1 MEVMKCIQ
9 LEKEIAGR
17 RLFTIKQLSLQAGQ
31 KVGLVGNNGIGK
43 SSFLKI
49 LLGLDRDFAGQIEV
63 KADWA
68 YVPQLQERSSLSG
81 GEQVWKSI
89 QEAFAQRPQLLIM
102 DEPTANLDQEH
113 QEKLIKQIKRYRGSL
128 LVVSHDRHFLNQ
140 IASHIWHLEEGK
152 VQVYLGNYEAFVE
165 SRRARREGQQEA
177 YESYQKKVT
186 QLKKA
191 QHERQVKSQKMGKK
205 KKGISSSEWKVSA
218 MMGSYDSKAKSMA
231 KSAKHLEKR
240 IERLEKV
247 SQPRREAHIKM
258 ESKGALDTDLHRLF
272 LLQAGQV
279 FVDEVYLFDF
289 PQLGMTFGDKLALI
303 GSNGTGKTSFV
314 RKLISKELEGY
325 YNPKLKIA
333 YFAQDLI
340 NLDEEKTAFENISCT
355 SLQDRMTILNLLGM
369 LGLSYD
375 KAQQKVANLSGGER
389 VRLSLAKVL
398 LADANLLI
406 LDEPTN
412 FLDMAAIEALETFL
426 KEYEGSILLISHDQ
440 RFVESVVQRK
450 WLVEYN
456 QLTEQP

>member
-1 MEVMKCIQ
+1 MEMIKCIQ
-9 LEKEIAGR
+9 LEKEFAGR
-17 RLFTIKQLSLQAGQ
+17 SLFTIKQLSLQAGQ
-31 KVGLVGNNGIGK
+31 KVGLVGNNGVGK
-43 SSFLKI
+43 STFLKI

-68 YVPQLQERSSLSG
+68 YVPQLQEKSLLSG

-113 QEKLIKQIKRYRGSL
+113 QEKLIKQIKRFRGSL
-128 LVVSHDRHFLNQ
+128 LLVSHDRYFLNQ

-152 VQVYLGNYEAFVE
+152 VQVYPGNYEAFVE

-177 YESYQKKVT
+177 YEAYQKKVA

-191 QHERQVKSQKMGKK
+191 QHERQAKAQKMGKK
-205 KKGISSSEWKVSA
+205 KKGVSSSEWKVNA
-218 MMGSYDSKAKSMA
+218 MMGSYDSQAKSMA
-231 KSAKHLEKR
+231 KTAKHLEKR
-240 IERLEKV
+240 IERLDKV
-247 SQPRREAHIKM
+247 EQPRKERWVKM
-258 ESKGALDTDLHRLF
+258 EAKGALDTGLHSLF
-272 LLQAGQV
+272 CLQAGQLWI
-279 FVDEVYLFDF
+279 EETYLFDF
-289 PQLGMTFGDKLALI
+289 PKLGMTFGDKLVLV

-314 RKLISKELEGY
+314 RNLISKELEGY

-355 SLQDRMTILNLLGM
+355 SLQDRITVLNLLGM

-398 LADANLLI
+398 LTDANLLI

-412 FLDMAAIEALETFL
+412 FLDLTAIEALERFL
-426 KEYEGSILLISHDQ
+426 KEYQGSVLVISHDQ
-440 RFVESVVQRK
+440 DFVDKVATSK
-450 WLVEYN
+450 WWIKDGSLID
-456 QLTEQP
+456 

>member
-1 MEVMKCIQ
+1 M
-9 LEKEIAGR
+9 
-17 RLFTIKQLSLQAGQ
+17 FTIKQLSLQAGQ
-31 KVGLVGNNGIGK
+31 KVGLVGNNGVGK
-43 SSFLKI
+43 STFLKI

-113 QEKLIKQIKRYRGSL
+113 QGKLIKQIKRYRGSL

-140 IASHIWHLEEGK
+140 IASHIWHLEEGTI
-152 VQVYLGNYEAFVE
+152 QVYPGNYEAFVE

-177 YESYQKKVT
+177 YEAYQKKVA

-191 QHERQVKSQKMGKK
+191 QQERQEKAQKMGKK
-205 KKGISSSEWKVSA
+205 KKGISSSEWKVNA
-218 MMGSYDSKAKSMA
+218 MMGSYDSQAKSMA

-240 IERLEKV
+240 MERLDRVK
-247 SQPRREAHIKM
+247 QPRKEAWVKM
-258 ESKGALDTDLHRLF
+258 EAKGALDTGLYSLF
-272 LLQAGQV
+272 RLQAGQLWLR
-279 FVDEVYLFDF
+279 EKYLFDF
-289 PQLGMTFGDKLALI
+289 PQLGMTFGDKLALV
-303 GSNGTGKTSFV
+303 GSNGSGKTSFV
-314 RKLISKELEGY
+314 RKLISKELDGY
-325 YNPKLKIA
+325 YNSKLKIA
-333 YFAQDLI
+333 YFSQDLT
-340 NLDEEKTAFENISCT
+340 NLNEEDTSFMNASST
-355 SLQDRMTILNLLGM
+355 SLQDRVTVLNLLGM

-375 KAQQKVANLSGGER
+375 KTQQKVANLSGGER

-412 FLDMAAIEALETFL
+412 FLDVVAIEALEKFL
-426 KEYEGSILLISHDQ
+426 QEYQGSVLLISHDQ
-440 RFVESVVQRK
+440 EFVETSVHSQWEIVQAC
-450 WLVEYN
+450 LVKKS
-456 QLTEQP
+456 

>member
-1 MEVMKCIQ
+1 M
-9 LEKEIAGR
+9 
-17 RLFTIKQLSLQAGQ
+17 SLQAGQ
-31 KVGLVGNNGIGK
+31 KVGLVGNNGVGK
-43 SSFLKI
+43 STFLKI
-49 LLGLDRDFAGQIEV
+49 LLGLDRDFVGQIEV

-165 SRRARREGQQEA
+165 SRRARREGQQDTYEA
-177 YESYQKKVT
+177 YQKKVA

-191 QHERQVKSQKMGKK
+191 QHERQAKAQKMGKK
-205 KKGISSSEWKVSA
+205 KKGVSSSEWKVNA
-218 MMGSYDSKAKSMA
+218 MMGSYDSQAKSMA
-231 KSAKHLEKR
+231 KTAKHLEKR
-240 IERLEKV
+240 IERLDKV
-247 SQPRREAHIKM
+247 EQPRKERWVKM
-258 ESKGALDTDLHRLF
+258 EAKGALDTGLHSLF
-272 LLQAGQV
+272 RLQAGQLWI
-279 FVDEVYLFDF
+279 EEIYLFDF
-289 PQLGMTFGDKLALI
+289 PRLGMTFGDKLALV

-398 LADANLLI
+398 LTDANLLI

-412 FLDMAAIEALETFL
+412 FLDLTAIEALERFL
-426 KEYEGSILLISHDQ
+426 KEYQGSVLVISHDQ
-440 RFVESVVQRK
+440 DFVDKVAKNNWRIRDGS
-450 WLVEYN
+450 LID
-456 QLTEQP
+456 

>member
-1 MEVMKCIQ
+1 MEMIKCIQ

-17 RLFTIKQLSLQAGQ
+17 SLFTIKQLSLQAGQ
-31 KVGLVGNNGIGK
+31 KVGLVGNNGVGK
-43 SSFLKI
+43 STFLKI
-49 LLGLDRDFAGQIEV
+49 LLGLDKDFAGQIEV

-165 SRRARREGQQEA
+165 SRRARREGQQQA
-177 YESYQKKVT
+177 YEAYQKKVA

-191 QHERQVKSQKMGKK
+191 QQERQVKAQKMGKK

-218 MMGSYDSKAKSMA
+218 MMGSYDSQAKSMA
-231 KSAKHLEKR
+231 KTAKHLEKR
-240 IERLEKV
+240 IERLDKV
-247 SQPRREAHIKM
+247 EQPRKERWVKM
-258 ESKGALDTDLHRLF
+258 EAKGALDTGLHSLFRL
-272 LLQAGQV
+272 QDGQLWI
-279 FVDEVYLFDF
+279 EETYLFDF
-289 PQLGMTFGDKLALI
+289 PRLGMTFGDKLALV

-314 RKLISKELEGY
+314 RKLISKELAGY

-333 YFAQDLI
+333 YFSQDLTSL
-340 NLDEEKTAFENISCT
+340 NEEETAFVNASSR
-355 SLQDRMTILNLLGM
+355 SLQDRVTVLNLLGM

-398 LADANLLI
+398 LTDANLLI

-412 FLDMAAIEALETFL
+412 FLDLTAIEALERFL
-426 KEYEGSILLISHDQ
+426 TEYLGSVLVISHDQ
-440 RFVESVVQRK
+440 DFVDKVARSK
-450 WLVEYN
+450 WWIKDGSLID
-456 QLTEQP
+456 

>member
-43 SSFLKI
+43 STFLKI

>member
-1 MEVMKCIQ
+1 M
-9 LEKEIAGR
+9 
-17 RLFTIKQLSLQAGQ
+17 
-31 KVGLVGNNGIGK
+31 
-43 SSFLKI
+43 KI

-140 IASHIWHLEEGK
+140 IASHIWHLEEGT

-177 YESYQKKVT
+177 YESYQKKVA

-218 MMGSYDSKAKSMA
+218 MMGSYDSQAKSMA
-231 KSAKHLEKR
+231 KSAKQLEKR

-279 FVDEVYLFDF
+279 LMDEVHLFDF
-289 PQLGMTFGDKLALI
+289 PQIGMTFGEKLALVGAN
-303 GSNGTGKTSFV
+303 GSGKTSFV
-314 RKLISKELEGY
+314 RKLLKKELAGY

-355 SLQDRMTILNLLGM
+355 SLQDKMTILNLLGM

-412 FLDMAAIEALETFL
+412 FLDMAAIEALERFL
-426 KEYEGSILLISHDQ
+426 KEYQGSVLVISHDQ
-440 RFVESVVQRK
+440 DFVDKVAKNNWRIRDGS
-450 WLVEYN
+450 LID
-456 QLTEQP
+456 

>member
-9 LEKEIAGR
+9 LEKEFAGR
-17 RLFTIKQLSLQAGQ
+17 SLFTIQQLSLQAGQ
-31 KVGLVGNNGIGK
+31 KVGLVGNNGVGK
-43 SSFLKI
+43 STFLKI

-140 IASHIWHLEEGK
+140 IASHIWHLEEGSI
-152 VQVYLGNYEAFVE
+152 QIYTGNYEAFVE
-165 SRRARREGQQEA
+165 SRRARREGQQQA
-177 YESYQKKVT
+177 YEAYQKKVA

-191 QHERQVKSQKMGKK
+191 QQERQVKAQKMGKR
-205 KKGISSSEWKVSA
+205 KKGVSSSEWKVSA
-218 MMGSYDSKAKSMA
+218 MMGSYDSQSKSMA
-231 KSAKHLEKR
+231 KSAKQLEKR

-247 SQPRREAHIKM
+247 SQPRKEAHIKM
-258 ESKGALDTDLHRLF
+258 ESKGALDIDLHRLF

-279 FVDEVYLFDF
+279 LMDEVYLFDF
-289 PQLGMTFGDKLALI
+289 PQLGMTFGDKLALV

-314 RKLISKELEGY
+314 RKLISKELEGF

-340 NLDEEKTAFENISCT
+340 NLKEEKTAFENISCT
-355 SLQDRMTILNLLGM
+355 SLQDKMTILNLLGM

-375 KAQQKVANLSGGER
+375 KVQQKVANLSGGER
-389 VRLSLAKVL
+389 VRLALAKVL

-412 FLDMAAIEALETFL
+412 FLDMAAIEALERFL
-426 KEYEGSILLISHDQ
+426 KEYQGSVLVISHDQ
-440 RFVESVVQRK
+440 DFVDKVAKNNWRIRDGS
-450 WLVEYN
+450 LID
-456 QLTEQP
+456 

>member
-1 MEVMKCIQ
+1 MEMIKCIQ
-9 LEKEIAGR
+9 LEKEFAGR
-17 RLFTIKQLSLQAGQ
+17 SLFTIQQLSLQAGQ
-31 KVGLVGNNGIGK
+31 KVGLVGNNGVGK
-43 SSFLKI
+43 STFLKI
-49 LLGLDRDFAGQIEV
+49 LLGLDRDFAGQVEV

-102 DEPTANLDQEH
+102 DEPTANLDYEH

-152 VQVYLGNYEAFVE
+152 IEVYSGDYDCFVQ
-165 SRRARREGQQEA
+165 SRKANREGQQEA
-177 YESYQKKVT
+177 YEAYQKKVA

-191 QHERQVKSQKMGKK
+191 QHERQAKAQKMGKR
-205 KKGISSSEWKVSA
+205 KKGISSSEWKVNA
-218 MMGSYDSKAKSMA
+218 MMGSYDSQAKSMA
-231 KSAKHLEKR
+231 KSAKQLEKR

-279 FVDEVYLFDF
+279 LMDEVYLFDF
-289 PQLGMTFGDKLALI
+289 PQLGMTFGDKLALV

-355 SLQDRMTILNLLGM
+355 SLQDKMTILNILGM

-426 KEYEGSILLISHDQ
+426 KEYEGSVLLVSHDQ
-440 RFVESVVQRK
+440 QFVETSVHSQWEIVQAC
-450 WLVEYN
+450 LVKKS
-456 QLTEQP
+456 

>member
-17 RLFTIKQLSLQAGQ
+17 SLFAIKQLSLQAGQ
-31 KVGLVGNNGIGK
+31 KVGLVGNNGVGK
-43 SSFLKI
+43 STFLKI
-49 LLGLDRDFAGQIEV
+49 LLGLDRDFAGLIEV

-152 VQVYLGNYEAFVE
+152 VQVYLGNYEAFLE
-165 SRRARREGQQEA
+165 SRRARRKGQQEA
-177 YESYQKKVT
+177 YEAYQKKVA

-191 QHERQVKSQKMGKK
+191 QQERQVKAQKMGKK
-205 KKGISSSEWKVSA
+205 KKGISSSEWKVNA
-218 MMGSYDSKAKSMA
+218 MMGSYDSQAKSMA
-231 KSAKHLEKR
+231 KSAKQLEKR

-279 FVDEVYLFDF
+279 LMDEVHLFDF
-289 PQLGMTFGDKLALI
+289 PQIGMTFGEKLALVGAN
-303 GSNGTGKTSFV
+303 GSGKTSFV
-314 RKLISKELEGY
+314 RKLLKKELAGY

-355 SLQDRMTILNLLGM
+355 SLQDKMTILNLLGM

-412 FLDMAAIEALETFL
+412 FLDMAAIEALERFL
-426 KEYEGSILLISHDQ
+426 KEYQGSVLGISHDQ
-440 RFVESVVQRK
+440 DFVDKVAKNNWRIRDGS
-450 WLVEYN
+450 LID
-456 QLTEQP
+456 

>member
-1 MEVMKCIQ
+1 M
-9 LEKEIAGR
+9 
-17 RLFTIKQLSLQAGQ
+17 SLQAGQ
-31 KVGLVGNNGIGK
+31 KVGLVGNNGVGK
-43 SSFLKI
+43 STFLKI

-68 YVPQLQERSSLSG
+68 YVAQLQERSSLSG

-165 SRRARREGQQEA
+165 SRRARRKGQQEA
-177 YESYQKKVT
+177 YEAYQKKVA

-191 QHERQVKSQKMGKK
+191 QQERQVKAQKMNKK
-205 KKGISSSEWKVSA
+205 KKGISSSEWKVNA
-218 MMGSYDSKAKSMA
+218 MMGSYDSQAKSMA
-231 KSAKHLEKR
+231 KSAKQLEKR

-289 PQLGMTFGDKLALI
+289 PQLGMTFGDKLALV
-303 GSNGTGKTSFV
+303 GSNGCGKTSFV
-314 RKLISKELEGY
+314 RKLISKELEGF

-355 SLQDRMTILNLLGM
+355 SLQDKMTILNLLGM
-369 LGLSYD
+369 LGLSFD
-375 KAQQKVANLSGGER
+375 KSQQKVANLSGGER

-398 LADANLLI
+398 LTDANLLI

-412 FLDMAAIEALETFL
+412 FLDLTAIEALERFL
-426 KEYEGSILLISHDQ
+426 KEYQGSVLVISHDQ
-440 RFVESVVQRK
+440 DFVDKVAKNNWRIRDGS
-450 WLVEYN
+450 LID
-456 QLTEQP
+456 

>member
-1 MEVMKCIQ
+1 MEVIKCIQ
-9 LEKEIAGR
+9 LEKEIVGCS
-17 RLFTIKQLSLQAGQ
+17 LFTINQLSLQAGQ
-31 KVGLVGNNGIGK
+31 KVGLVGNNGVGK
-43 SSFLKI
+43 STFLKI
-49 LLGLDRDFAGQIEV
+49 LLGLDRDFTGQIEV

-89 QEAFAQRPQLLIM
+89 QEAFAQRPQMLIM

-128 LVVSHDRHFLNQ
+128 LIVSHDRHFLNQ
-140 IASHIWHLEEGK
+140 IASHIWHLEEGSI
-152 VQVYLGNYEAFVE
+152 QVYTGNYEAFVE

-177 YESYQKKVT
+177 YEAYQKKVA

-191 QHERQVKSQKMGKK
+191 QHERQAKAQKMGKK
-205 KKGISSSEWKVSA
+205 KKGVSSSEWKVNA
-218 MMGSYDSKAKSMA
+218 MMGSYDSQAKSMA
-231 KSAKHLEKR
+231 KTAKHLEKR
-240 IERLEKV
+240 IERLDKV
-247 SQPRREAHIKM
+247 EQPRKERWVKM
-258 ESKGALDTDLHRLF
+258 EAKGALDTGLHSLF
-272 LLQAGQV
+272 RLQACQLWI
-279 FVDEVYLFDF
+279 DETYLFDF
-289 PQLGMTFGDKLALI
+289 PQLGMTFGDKLALV
-303 GSNGTGKTSFV
+303 GSNGCGKTSFV
-314 RKLISKELEGY
+314 RKLISKELEGF

-355 SLQDRMTILNLLGM
+355 SLQDKMAILNLLGM

-412 FLDMAAIEALETFL
+412 FLDMAAIEALERFL
-426 KEYEGSILLISHDQ
+426 KEYQGSVLVISHDQ
-440 RFVESVVQRK
+440 DFVDKVAKNNWRIRDGS
-450 WLVEYN
+450 LMD
-456 QLTEQP
+456 

>member
-1 MEVMKCIQ
+1 M
-9 LEKEIAGR
+9 
-17 RLFTIKQLSLQAGQ
+17 
-31 KVGLVGNNGIGK
+31 
-43 SSFLKI
+43 
-49 LLGLDRDFAGQIEV
+49 
-63 KADWA
+63 
-68 YVPQLQERSSLSG
+68 
-81 GEQVWKSI
+81 KSI

-102 DEPTANLDQEH
+102 DEPTANLDYER

-140 IASHIWHLEEGK
+140 IASHIWHLEEGTI
-152 VQVYLGNYEAFVE
+152 QVYPGNYEAFVE

-177 YESYQKKVT
+177 YESYQKKVA

-191 QHERQVKSQKMGKK
+191 QQARQAKAQKMNKK
-205 KKGISSSEWKVSA
+205 KKGISSSEWKVNA
-218 MMGSYDSKAKSMA
+218 MMGSYDSQAKSMA
-231 KSAKHLEKR
+231 KSAKQLEKR

-279 FVDEVYLFDF
+279 LMDEVYLFDF
-289 PQLGMTFGDKLALI
+289 PQIGMTFGEKLALV

-333 YFAQDLI
+333 YFSQDLTSL
-340 NLDEEKTAFENISCT
+340 NEEETAFVNASST
-355 SLQDRMTILNLLGM
+355 SLQDRVTVLNLLGM

-398 LADANLLI
+398 LTDANLLI

-412 FLDMAAIEALETFL
+412 FLDLTAIEALERFL
-426 KEYEGSILLISHDQ
+426 KEYQGSILLISHDQ

>member
-1 MEVMKCIQ
+1 MEMIKCIQ
-9 LEKEIAGR
+9 LEKEFAGR
-17 RLFTIKQLSLQAGQ
+17 SLFTIKQLSLQAGQ
-31 KVGLVGNNGIGK
+31 KVGLVGNNGVGK
-43 SSFLKI
+43 STFLKI

-113 QEKLIKQIKRYRGSL
+113 QEKLIKQIKRFRGSL
-128 LVVSHDRHFLNQ
+128 LLVSHDRHFLNQ
-140 IASHIWHLEEGK
+140 VASHIWHLEEGK
-152 VQVYLGNYEAFVE
+152 VQVYPGNYEAFVA
-165 SRRARREGQQEA
+165 SRRAKREGQQAA
-177 YESYQKKVT
+177 YEAYQKKVA
-186 QLKKA
+186 QLKNA
-191 QHERQVKSQKMGKK
+191 QQERQVKAQKMGKR
-205 KKGISSSEWKVSA
+205 KKGVSSSEWKVNA
-218 MMGSYDSKAKSMA
+218 MMGSYDSQAKSMA
-231 KSAKHLEKR
+231 KTAKHLEKR
-240 IERLEKV
+240 IERLDKV
-247 SQPRREAHIKM
+247 EQPRKERWAKM
-258 ESKGALDTDLHRLF
+258 EAKGALDTGLHSLF
-272 LLQAGQV
+272 RLQAGQLWI
-279 FVDEVYLFDF
+279 EETYLFDF
-289 PQLGMTFGDKLALI
+289 PQLGMTFGDKLALV

-355 SLQDRMTILNLLGM
+355 SLQDRVTVLNLLGM

-398 LADANLLI
+398 LTDANLLI

-412 FLDMAAIEALETFL
+412 FLDLTAIEALERFL
-426 KEYEGSILLISHDQ
+426 KEYQGSVFVISHDQ
-440 RFVESVVQRK
+440 DFVDKVATSK
-450 WLVEYN
+450 WWIKDGSLID
-456 QLTEQP
+456 

>member
-9 LEKEIAGR
+9 LEKEFAGR
-17 RLFTIKQLSLQAGQ
+17 SLFTIQQLSLQTGQ
-31 KVGLVGNNGIGK
+31 KVGLVGNNGVGK
-43 SSFLKI
+43 STFLKI

-152 VQVYLGNYEAFVE
+152 VQVYTGNYEAFVE
-165 SRRARREGQQEA
+165 SRRARRKGQQEA
-177 YESYQKKVT
+177 YEAYQKKVA

-191 QHERQVKSQKMGKK
+191 QQERQVKAQKMGNK

-218 MMGSYDSKAKSMA
+218 MMGSYDSQAKSMA
-231 KSAKHLEKR
+231 KSAKQLEKR

-279 FVDEVYLFDF
+279 LMDEVHLFDF
-289 PQLGMTFGDKLALI
+289 PQIGMTFGEKLALV
-303 GSNGTGKTSFV
+303 GSNGCGKTSFV

-333 YFAQDLI
+333 YFSQGLTSL
-340 NLDEEKTAFENISCT
+340 NEEETAFVNASST
-355 SLQDRMTILNLLGM
+355 SLQDRVTVLNLLGM

-398 LADANLLI
+398 LSDANLLI
-406 LDEPTN
+406 VDEPTN
-412 FLDMAAIEALETFL
+412 YLDITAIEALEKFL
-426 KEYEGSILLISHDQ
+426 QEYQGSVLLISHDQ
-440 RFVESVVQRK
+440 RFVESVVHRK
-450 WLVEYN
+450 WLVENN

>member
-1 MEVMKCIQ
+1 MEMIKCIQ

-17 RLFTIKQLSLQAGQ
+17 SLFTIKQLSLQASQ
-31 KVGLVGNNGIGK
+31 KVGLVGNNGVGK
-43 SSFLKI
+43 STFLKI

-68 YVPQLQERSSLSG
+68 YVPQLQDRSSLSG

-113 QEKLIKQIKRYRGSL
+113 QEKLIKQIKRFRGSL
-128 LVVSHDRHFLNQ
+128 LVVSHDRYFLNQ
-140 IASHIWHLEEGK
+140 VASHIWHLEEGK
-152 VQVYLGNYEAFVE
+152 VQVYPGNYEAFVE

-177 YESYQKKVT
+177 YEAYQKKVA

-191 QHERQVKSQKMGKK
+191 QQERQVKAQKMGKR
-205 KKGISSSEWKVSA
+205 KKGVSSSEWKVNA
-218 MMGSYDSKAKSMA
+218 MMGSYDSQAKSMA
-231 KSAKHLEKR
+231 KTAKHLEKR
-240 IERLEKV
+240 IERLDKV
-247 SQPRREAHIKM
+247 EQPRKERWVKM
-258 ESKGALDTDLHRLF
+258 EAKGALDTGLHSLF
-272 LLQAGQV
+272 RLQAGQLWI
-279 FVDEVYLFDF
+279 EETYLFDF
-289 PQLGMTFGDKLALI
+289 PQLGMTFGDNLALV
-303 GSNGTGKTSFV
+303 GANGTGKTSFV

-355 SLQDRMTILNLLGM
+355 SLQDRVTVLNLLGM

-375 KAQQKVANLSGGER
+375 KAQQMVANLSGGER

-398 LADANLLI
+398 LTDANLLI

-412 FLDMAAIEALETFL
+412 FLDLTAIEALERFL
-426 KEYEGSILLISHDQ
+426 KEYQGSVLVISHDQ
-440 RFVESVVQRK
+440 DFVDKVATSK
-450 WLVEYN
+450 WWIKDGGLID
-456 QLTEQP
+456 

>member
-9 LEKEIAGR
+9 LEKEFAGR
-17 RLFTIKQLSLQAGQ
+17 SLFTIKQLSLRAGQ
-31 KVGLVGNNGIGK
+31 KIGLVGHNGVGK
-43 SSFLKI
+43 STFLKI
-49 LLGLDRDFAGQIEV
+49 ILGLDSDFAGKIEV

-140 IASHIWHLEEGK
+140 IASHIWHLEEGTI
-152 VQVYLGNYEAFVE
+152 QVYPGNYEAFVE

-177 YESYQKKVT
+177 YEAYQKKVA

-191 QHERQVKSQKMGKK
+191 QQERQAKAHKMGKR
-205 KKGISSSEWKVSA
+205 KKGVSSSEWKVNA
-218 MMGSYDSKAKSMA
+218 MMGSYDSQAKSMA
-231 KSAKHLEKR
+231 KTAKHLEKR
-240 IERLEKV
+240 MERLEKV
-247 SQPRREAHIKM
+247 EQPRKETWVKM
-258 ESKGALDTDLHRLF
+258 EAKGALDTGLHSLF
-272 LLQAGQV
+272 RLQAGQLWIG
-279 FVDEVYLFDF
+279 EKYLFDF
-289 PQLGMTFGDKLALI
+289 PQLGMTFGDKLALV

-333 YFAQDLI
+333 YFSQDLTSL
-340 NLDEEKTAFENISCT
+340 NEEETAFVNASST
-355 SLQDRMTILNLLGM
+355 SLQDRVTVLNLLGM

-375 KAQQKVANLSGGER
+375 KVQQKVANLSGGER

-398 LADANLLI
+398 LTDANLLI

-412 FLDMAAIEALETFL
+412 FLDLTAIEALERFL
-426 KEYEGSILLISHDQ
+426 TEYQGSVLVISHDQ
-440 RFVESVVQRK
+440 DFVDKVARSK
-450 WLVEYN
+450 WWIKDGSLID
-456 QLTEQP
+456 

>member
-43 SSFLKI
+43 STFLKI

-218 MMGSYDSKAKSMA
+218 TMGSYDSQAKSMA

-289 PQLGMTFGDKLALI
+289 PQLGMTFGDKLALV

-333 YFAQDLI
+333 YFSQDLTSL
-340 NLDEEKTAFENISCT
+340 NEEETAFVNASST
-355 SLQDRMTILNLLGM
+355 SLQDRVTVLNLLGM

-398 LADANLLI
+398 LTDANLLI

-412 FLDMAAIEALETFL
+412 FLDLTAIEALERFL
-426 KEYEGSILLISHDQ
+426 KEYQGSVLVISHDQ
-440 RFVESVVQRK
+440 DFVDKV
-450 WLVEYN
+450 
-456 QLTEQP
+456 

>member
-1 MEVMKCIQ
+1 MEMIKCIQ

-17 RLFTIKQLSLQAGQ
+17 SLFTIQQLRLQAGQ
-31 KVGLVGNNGIGK
+31 KVGLVGNNGVGK
-43 SSFLKI
+43 STFLKI

-63 KADWA
+63 KSDWA

-113 QEKLIKQIKRYRGSL
+113 QEKLIKQIKRFRGGL

-140 IASHIWHLEEGK
+140 IASHIWHLEEGT

-177 YESYQKKVT
+177 YEAYQKKVA

-191 QHERQVKSQKMGKK
+191 QHERQAKAQKMRKK
-205 KKGISSSEWKVSA
+205 KKGVSSSEWKVNA
-218 MMGSYDSKAKSMA
+218 MMGSYDSQAKSMA
-231 KSAKHLEKR
+231 KTAKHLEKR
-240 IERLEKV
+240 IERLDKV
-247 SQPRREAHIKM
+247 EEPRKERWVKM
-258 ESKGALDTDLHRLF
+258 EAKGALDTGLHSLF
-272 LLQAGQV
+272 RLQAGQLWI
-279 FVDEVYLFDF
+279 EETYLFDF
-289 PQLGMTFGDKLALI
+289 PQLGMTFGDKLALV

-314 RKLISKELEGY
+314 RKLISKELGGY

-333 YFAQDLI
+333 YFAQDLTSL
-340 NLDEEKTAFENISCT
+340 NEEETAFVNASST
-355 SLQDRMTILNLLGM
+355 SLQDRVTVLNLLGM

-375 KAQQKVANLSGGER
+375 KAQQKVANLSGGEC

-398 LADANLLI
+398 LTDANLLI

-412 FLDMAAIEALETFL
+412 FLDLTAIEALERFL
-426 KEYEGSILLISHDQ
+426 EGYQGSVLVISHDQ
-440 RFVESVVQRK
+440 EFVDKVTTGQWWIRDGS
-450 WLVEYN
+450 LIG
-456 QLTEQP
+456 

>member
-1 MEVMKCIQ
+1 MEMIKCIQ
-9 LEKEIAGR
+9 LEKEFAGR
-17 RLFTIKQLSLQAGQ
+17 SLFTINQLNLQVGQ
-31 KVGLVGNNGIGK
+31 KVGLVGNNGVGK
-43 SSFLKI
+43 STFLKI
-49 LLGLDRDFAGQIEV
+49 LLGLDRDYAGQIEV

-113 QEKLIKQIKRYRGSL
+113 QEKLIKQIKRFRGSL
-128 LVVSHDRHFLNQ
+128 LLVSHDRYFLNQ
-140 IASHIWHLEEGK
+140 VANHIWHLEEGK
-152 VQVYLGNYEAFVE
+152 VQVYPGNYEAFVE

-177 YESYQKKVT
+177 YEAYQKKVA

-191 QHERQVKSQKMGKK
+191 QHERQAKAQKMGKK
-205 KKGISSSEWKVSA
+205 KKGVSSSEWKVNA
-218 MMGSYDSKAKSMA
+218 MMGSYDSQAKSMA
-231 KSAKHLEKR
+231 KTAKHLEKR
-240 IERLEKV
+240 IERLDKV
-247 SQPRREAHIKM
+247 EQPRKERWVKM
-258 ESKGALDTDLHRLF
+258 EAKGALDTGLHSLF
-272 LLQAGQV
+272 RLQAGQLWI
-279 FVDEVYLFDF
+279 EETYLFDF
-289 PQLGMTFGDKLALI
+289 PQLGMTFGDKLALV

-355 SLQDRMTILNLLGM
+355 SLQDRITVLNLLGM

-398 LADANLLI
+398 LTDANLLI

-412 FLDMAAIEALETFL
+412 FLDLTAIEALERFL
-426 KEYEGSILLISHDQ
+426 KEYQGSVLVISHDQ
-440 RFVESVVQRK
+440 DFVDKVATSK
-450 WLVEYN
+450 WWIKDGSLID
-456 QLTEQP
+456 

>member
-1 MEVMKCIQ
+1 MEMIKCIQ
-9 LEKEIAGR
+9 LEKEFAGR
-17 RLFTIKQLSLQAGQ
+17 SLFTIQQLSLQAGQ
-31 KVGLVGNNGIGK
+31 KVGLVGNNGVGK
-43 SSFLKI
+43 STFLKI
-49 LLGLDRDFAGQIEV
+49 LLGLDRDFVGQIEV

-218 MMGSYDSKAKSMA
+218 TMGSYDSQAKSMA

-289 PQLGMTFGDKLALI
+289 PQLGMTFGDKLALV

-333 YFAQDLI
+333 YFSQDLTSL
-340 NLDEEKTAFENISCT
+340 NEEETAFVNASST
-355 SLQDRMTILNLLGM
+355 SLQDRVTVLNLLGM

-412 FLDMAAIEALETFL
+412 FLDMAAIEALESFL
-426 KEYEGSILLISHDQ
+426 KEYEGSVLLVSHDQ
-440 RFVESVVQRK
+440 QFVETSVHSQWEIVQAC
-450 WLVEYN
+450 LVKKS
-456 QLTEQP
+456 

>member
-9 LEKEIAGR
+9 LEKEFAGR
-17 RLFTIKQLSLQAGQ
+17 SLFTIQQLSLQTGQ
-31 KVGLVGNNGIGK
+31 KVGLVGNNGVGK
-43 SSFLKI
+43 STFLKI

-152 VQVYLGNYEAFVE
+152 VQVYTGNYEAFVE
-165 SRRARREGQQEA
+165 SRRARRKGQQEA
-177 YESYQKKVT
+177 YEAYQKKVA

-191 QHERQVKSQKMGKK
+191 QQERQVKAQKMGKK

-218 MMGSYDSKAKSMA
+218 MMGSYDSQAKSMA
-231 KSAKHLEKR
+231 KSAKQLEKR

-279 FVDEVYLFDF
+279 LMDEVHLFDF
-289 PQLGMTFGDKLALI
+289 PQIGMTFGEKLALV
-303 GSNGTGKTSFV
+303 GSNGCGKTSFV

-333 YFAQDLI
+333 YFSQGLTSL
-340 NLDEEKTAFENISCT
+340 NEEETAFVNASST
-355 SLQDRMTILNLLGM
+355 SLQDRVTVLNLLGM

-398 LADANLLI
+398 LSDANLLI
-406 LDEPTN
+406 VDEPTN
-412 FLDMAAIEALETFL
+412 YLDITAIEALEKFL
-426 KEYEGSILLISHDQ
+426 QEYQGSVLLISHDQ
-440 RFVESVVQRK
+440 RFVESVVHRK
-450 WLVEYN
+450 WLVENN

>member
-1 MEVMKCIQ
+1 MEMIKCIQ

-17 RLFTIKQLSLQAGQ
+17 RLLTIQQLSLQAGQ
-31 KVGLVGNNGIGK
+31 KVGLVGNNGVGK
-43 SSFLKI
+43 STFLKI

-63 KADWA
+63 KTDWA

-152 VQVYLGNYEAFVE
+152 VQVYLGNYEVFVE

-177 YESYQKKVT
+177 YEAYQKKVA

-191 QHERQVKSQKMGKK
+191 QQERQIKSQKMGKR
-205 KKGISSSEWKVSA
+205 KKGISSSEWKVNA
-218 MMGSYDSKAKSMA
+218 MMGSYDSQAKSMA
-231 KSAKHLEKR
+231 KTAKHLEKR
-240 IERLEKV
+240 IERLDKV
-247 SQPRREAHIKM
+247 EQPRKERWVKM
-258 ESKGALDTDLHRLF
+258 EAKGALDTGLHSLF
-272 LLQAGQV
+272 RLQAGQLWI
-279 FVDEVYLFDF
+279 EETYLFDF
-289 PQLGMTFGDKLALI
+289 PQLGMTFGDKLALV

-325 YNPKLKIA
+325 YNPKLKIV

-398 LADANLLI
+398 LTDANLLI

-412 FLDMAAIEALETFL
+412 FLDLTAIEALERFL
-426 KEYEGSILLISHDQ
+426 KEYQGSVLVISHDQ
-440 RFVESVVQRK
+440 DFVDKVAKNNWRIRDGS
-450 WLVEYN
+450 LID
-456 QLTEQP
+456 

>member
-1 MEVMKCIQ
+1 MEMIKCIQ
-9 LEKEIAGR
+9 LEKEFAGR
-17 RLFTIKQLSLQAGQ
+17 SLFTIQQLSLQAGQ
-31 KVGLVGNNGIGK
+31 KVGLVGNNGVGK
-43 SSFLKI
+43 STFLKI

-218 MMGSYDSKAKSMA
+218 TMGSYDSQAKSMA

-289 PQLGMTFGDKLALI
+289 PQLGMTFGDKLALV

-333 YFAQDLI
+333 YFSQDLTSL
-340 NLDEEKTAFENISCT
+340 NEEETAFVNASST
-355 SLQDRMTILNLLGM
+355 SLQDRVTVLNLLGM

-426 KEYEGSILLISHDQ
+426 KEYEGSVLLVSHDQ
-440 RFVESVVQRK
+440 QFVETSVHSQWEIVQA
-450 WLVEYN
+450 
-456 QLTEQP
+456 

>member
-1 MEVMKCIQ
+1 MEVIKCIR
-9 LEKEIAGR
+9 LDKEFAGR
-17 RLFTIKQLSLQAGQ
+17 SLFTIQQLSLQAGQ
-31 KVGLVGNNGIGK
+31 KVGLVGNNGVGK
-43 SSFLKI
+43 STFLKI
-49 LLGLDRDFAGQIEV
+49 LLGLDRDFAGQFEV

-140 IASHIWHLEEGK
+140 IASHIWHLEEGTI
-152 VQVYLGNYEAFVE
+152 QVYPGNYEAFVE
-165 SRRARREGQQEA
+165 SRRARREGQQDA
-177 YESYQKKVT
+177 YEAYQKKVA

-191 QHERQVKSQKMGKK
+191 QHERRAKAQKMGKK

-218 MMGSYDSKAKSMA
+218 MMGSYDSQAKSMA
-231 KSAKHLEKR
+231 KTAKHLEKR
-240 IERLEKV
+240 IERLDKV
-247 SQPRREAHIKM
+247 EQPRKETWVKM
-258 ESKGALDTDLHRLF
+258 ESKGALDTGLHSLF
-272 LLQAGQV
+272 RLQAGQLWI
-279 FVDEVYLFDF
+279 EETYLFDF
-289 PQLGMTFGDKLALI
+289 PQLGMTFGDKLALV

-314 RKLISKELEGY
+314 RKLISKELKGY

-333 YFAQDLI
+333 YFSQDLTSL
-340 NLDEEKTAFENISCT
+340 NEEETAFVNASST
-355 SLQDRMTILNLLGM
+355 SLQDRVTVLNLLGM

-375 KAQQKVANLSGGER
+375 KSQQKVANLSGGER

-398 LADANLLI
+398 LTDANLLI

-412 FLDMAAIEALETFL
+412 FLDLTAIEALERFL
-426 KEYEGSILLISHDQ
+426 KEYQGSVLVISHDQ
-440 RFVESVVQRK
+440 DFVDKVAKNNWRIRDGS
-450 WLVEYN
+450 LID
-456 QLTEQP
+456 

>member
-1 MEVMKCIQ
+1 MEMIKCIQ

-17 RLFTIKQLSLQAGQ
+17 SLFTIKQLSLQAGQ
-31 KVGLVGNNGIGK
+31 KVGLVGNNGVGK
-43 SSFLKI
+43 STFLKI
-49 LLGLDRDFAGQIEV
+49 LLGLDKDFAGQIEV

-165 SRRARREGQQEA
+165 SRRARREGQQQA
-177 YESYQKKVT
+177 YEAYQKKVA

-191 QHERQVKSQKMGKK
+191 QQERQVKAQKMGKK

-218 MMGSYDSKAKSMA
+218 MMGSYDSQAKSMA
-231 KSAKHLEKR
+231 KTAKHLEKR
-240 IERLEKV
+240 IERLDKV
-247 SQPRREAHIKM
+247 EQPRKERWVKM
-258 ESKGALDTDLHRLF
+258 EAKGALDTGLHSLFRL
-272 LLQAGQV
+272 QDGQLWI
-279 FVDEVYLFDF
+279 EETYLFDF
-289 PQLGMTFGDKLALI
+289 PQLGMTFGDKLALV

-314 RKLISKELEGY
+314 WKLISKELEGY
-325 YNPKLKIA
+325 YNPKLRIA
-333 YFAQDLI
+333 YFSQDLTSL
-340 NLDEEKTAFENISCT
+340 NEEETAFVNASSR
-355 SLQDRMTILNLLGM
+355 SLQDRVTVLNLLGM

-398 LADANLLI
+398 LTDANLLI

-412 FLDMAAIEALETFL
+412 FLDLTAIEALERFL
-426 KEYEGSILLISHDQ
+426 TEYQGSVLVISHDQ
-440 RFVESVVQRK
+440 DFVDKVARSK
-450 WLVEYN
+450 WWIKDGSLID
-456 QLTEQP
+456 

>member
-1 MEVMKCIQ
+1 MEMIKCIQ
-9 LEKEIAGR
+9 LEKEFAGR
-17 RLFTIKQLSLQAGQ
+17 SLFTIQQLSLQAGQ
-31 KVGLVGNNGIGK
+31 KVGLVGNNGVGK
-43 SSFLKI
+43 STFLKI
-49 LLGLDRDFAGQIEV
+49 LLGLDRDFAGQVEV

-140 IASHIWHLEEGK
+140 IASHIWHLEEGT

-165 SRRARREGQQEA
+165 SRRARREGQQDTYEA
-177 YESYQKKVT
+177 YQKKVA

-191 QHERQVKSQKMGKK
+191 QQERQTKAQKMGKK
-205 KKGISSSEWKVSA
+205 KKGVSSSEWKVNA
-218 MMGSYDSKAKSMA
+218 MMGSYDSQTKSMA
-231 KSAKHLEKR
+231 KTAKHLEQR
-240 IERLEKV
+240 IERLDKV
-247 SQPRREAHIKM
+247 EQPRKERWVKM
-258 ESKGALDTDLHRLF
+258 EAKGALDTGLHSLF
-272 LLQAGQV
+272 RLQAGQLWI
-279 FVDEVYLFDF
+279 EETYLFDF
-289 PQLGMTFGDKLALI
+289 PQLGMTFGDKLALV
-303 GSNGTGKTSFV
+303 GSNGCGKTSFV
-314 RKLISKELEGY
+314 RKLISKELDGY

-333 YFAQDLI
+333 YFSQ
-340 NLDEEKTAFENISCT
+340 NLTSLNEEETAFVNASST
-355 SLQDRMTILNLLGM
+355 SLQDRVTVLNLLGM

-375 KAQQKVANLSGGER
+375 KTQQRVANLSGGER

-412 FLDMAAIEALETFL
+412 FLDVVAIEALEKFL
-426 KEYEGSILLISHDQ
+426 QDYQGSVLLISHDQ
-440 RFVESVVQRK
+440 EFVDKVATSK
-450 WLVEYN
+450 WWIRDSHLID
-456 QLTEQP
+456 